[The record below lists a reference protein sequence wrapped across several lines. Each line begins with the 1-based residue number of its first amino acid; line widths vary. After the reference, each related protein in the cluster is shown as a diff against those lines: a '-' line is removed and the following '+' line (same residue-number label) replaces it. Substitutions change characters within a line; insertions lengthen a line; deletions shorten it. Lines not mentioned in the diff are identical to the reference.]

1 MSLAAAKL
9 GAIES
14 LSGHS
19 RCAAERALGYLPA
32 TDSGDVM
39 AAQDLS
45 QAPVQSQL
53 DDEREAVDVISAVGQ
68 TVAGELDLHKLV
80 QSVVDAATR
89 LTRAEFGA
97 FFYNVINRQ
106 SESYVLYAISGVPR
120 SAFEKFPLP
129 RNTEIFEPTFR
140 GTGIVRCD
148 DVTKDP
154 RYGKSAPYH
163 GMPAGHL
170 PVRSYLA
177 VPVVARNG
185 EVLGGLF
192 FGAAKVGVFN
202 ERHERLVKALASLAA
217 IGIENVRLVEQLT
230 IGRDR
235 MDVVLRTANVGLWF
249 CPLPFDKLIW
259 DERVK
264 AHFHL
269 AADANVDIDLFYERL
284 HADDRQRT
292 REAIERSVSQREH
305 YDIDY
310 RTVSPDGL
318 QTKWIRAIGRA
329 YFDSEGN
336 PFQFDGITVDVT
348 DRKRAE
354 AEKELLLASER
365 AARSDAERAS
375 RMKDEFLATLS
386 HELRTPL
393 NAILGWSQILNR
405 QSNSPSAVANGL
417 QVIERNAR
425 AQAQIIDDLLDMSRI
440 ISGRVRLDVQRVNVA
455 PILEAAIEAQRPA
468 ADAKGIRMQSVLDPL
483 AGPVSGDPGRLQQIF
498 WNLIGNAVKF
508 TPKGGRVQ
516 IVLERVNS
524 HLEISV
530 IDNGEG
536 IRPEFLPN
544 VFDRF
549 RQADPSTTRKH
560 GGLGLGLAIVKQLVE
575 LHGGTVKVK
584 SGGEGKGATFTVSLP
599 VIPIHPEPDASR
611 RHPTSAASP
620 STYETA
626 CDDLNG
632 VRILVI
638 DDEPDARA
646 LLERLLEDCSAV
658 VTTAASADE
667 AIERLREAPFDV
679 IVSDIGMPG
688 EDGYSLINRVRQ
700 LAARQ
705 RTPAVALTAYARSED
720 RTRSILAGFDMHI
733 AKPVEPAELI
743 ATVASL
749 AKRSRGN
756 PSQT

>member
-1 MSLAAAKL
+1 MRGQSAVRLSLL
-9 GAIES
+9 CS
-14 LSGHS
+14 V
-19 RCAAERALGYLPA
+19 
-32 TDSGDVM
+32 SGDLM
-39 AAQDLS
+39 TPPAAS
-45 QAPVQSQL
+45 QPPVQSQL
-53 DDEREAVDVISAVGQ
+53 DDEREAVEVISAVGQ
-68 TVAGELDLHKLV
+68 TVAGERDLHKLV
-80 QSVVDAATR
+80 QAVVDAATK

-97 FFYNVINRQ
+97 FFYNVTNRDA
-106 SESYVLYAISGVPR
+106 ESYVLYAISGVPR

-129 RNTEIFEPTFR
+129 RNTQVFEPTFR
-140 GTGIVRCD
+140 GSAIVRCD
-148 DVTKDP
+148 DVTQDP
-154 RYGKSAPYH
+154 RYGKNEPHH

-170 PVRSYLA
+170 PVCSYLA
-177 VPVVARNG
+177 VPVVARSG

-192 FGAAKVGVFN
+192 FGAAAVGIFS
-202 ERHERLVKALASLAA
+202 ERHEKLVTTLASLAA
-217 IGIENVRLVEQLT
+217 IGIENVRLVQQLT

-235 MDVVLRTANVGLWF
+235 MEVVLRAANVGLWF

-269 AADANVDIDLFYERL
+269 EPDTAVDIELFYERL
-284 HADDRQRT
+284 HPDDRQRT
-292 REAIERSVSQREH
+292 REAIERSVSRREH

-310 RTVSPDGL
+310 RTVSADGQ

-329 YFDSEGN
+329 YFDPDGK

-354 AEKELLLASER
+354 AEKELLLSSER
-365 AARSDAERAS
+365 AARSEAERAS

-405 QSNSPSAVANGL
+405 QSNSPEATANGL

-455 PILEAAIEAQRPA
+455 PIVEAAIDAQRPA

-549 RQADPSTTRKH
+549 RQADPTTTRKH

-584 SGGEGKGATFTVSLP
+584 SAGEGKGATFTISLP
-599 VIPIHPEPDASR
+599 VIVLHTEPESSR
-611 RHPTSAASP
+611 RHPTSAAAP

-626 CDDLNG
+626 CEDLKG

-646 LLERLLEDCSAV
+646 LLHRLLEDCSAV

-667 AIERLREAPFDV
+667 AIDRLREAAIDV

-688 EDGYSLINRVRQ
+688 EDGYSLISRVREIDS
-700 LAARQ
+700 RP
-705 RTPAVALTAYARSED
+705 RIPAVALTAYARSED

-749 AKRSRGN
+749 AKRHR
-756 PSQT
+756 PTHD